1 MPAAAYRLF
10 GLVWLLLLQMS
21 RKVASSTFLF
31 VQIMY
36 NLRTRVRAVD
46 PCRFCPRPQAG
57 MGARVPPVAAS
68 QVTTSQALDMCE
80 NVKIVPESEVLV
92 GSDNEMFD
100 EDDNV
105 TETVGVTQPP
115 TLAQMIPF
123 PPLSPVRDTPLDLQL
138 VNSSWGDIRRVYRE
152 QMHEWMH

>member
-1 MPAAAYRLF
+1 
-10 GLVWLLLLQMS
+10 
-21 RKVASSTFLF
+21 
-31 VQIMY
+31 
-36 NLRTRVRAVD
+36 
-46 PCRFCPRPQAG
+46 

-68 QVTTSQALDMCE
+68 LQVTTSQALEMCA
-80 NVKIVPESEVLV
+80 NVEIVPESEVLV
-92 GSDNEMFD
+92 GSDNDMFD

-138 VNSSWGDIRRVYRE
+138 VNSS
-152 QMHEWMH
+152 